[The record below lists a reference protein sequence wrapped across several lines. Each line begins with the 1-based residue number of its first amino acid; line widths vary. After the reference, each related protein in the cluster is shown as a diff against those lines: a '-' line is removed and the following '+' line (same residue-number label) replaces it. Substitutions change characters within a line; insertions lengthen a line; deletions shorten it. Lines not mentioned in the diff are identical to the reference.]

1 VCASQD
7 VQRTHETDKED
18 EVVHKT
24 IRQEPL
30 ALHTLRRKEM
40 NKELLDRVLEQ
51 IAKDVESGDMTAI
64 EELIADIPND
74 KAMHF
79 LPEGETE

>member
-1 VCASQD
+1 
-7 VQRTHETDKED
+7 
-18 EVVHKT
+18 
-24 IRQEPL
+24 
-30 ALHTLRRKEM
+30 M

-64 EELIADIPND
+64 EELIADIPDD

-79 LPEGETE
+79 LPEEQWENNDD

>member
-1 VCASQD
+1 
-7 VQRTHETDKED
+7 
-18 EVVHKT
+18 
-24 IRQEPL
+24 
-30 ALHTLRRKEM
+30 M

-74 KAMHF
+74 KALHF
-79 LPEGETE
+79 LPEEENQEIDLDGGLSAINE